1 MTDIFSPAKR
11 RQIMSAVK
19 SKNTKPEL
27 LVRSTIHRLGYR
39 YRIHVKGLPGRPD
52 LFFSKRKKAIQ
63 VHGCFWHGHAG
74 CSRAKLPTT
83 NASFW
88 REKISTNVSR
98 DEKNNRAA
106 RELGMEYLVIWEC
119 ETRDL
124 SALRKRLK
132 EFLGKPRLA

>member
-74 CSRAKLPTT
+74 CRRAKLPTT
-83 NASFW
+83 NVSFW
-88 REKISTNVSR
+88 REKISRNVSR
-98 DEKNNRAA
+98 DQKNSRMAK
-106 RELGMEYLVIWEC
+106 ELGMEYLVIWEC

-124 SALRKRLK
+124 GALRRRLK

>member
-11 RQIMSAVK
+11 HQIMSAVK
-19 SKNTKPEL
+19 SKDTEPEL

-63 VHGCFWHGHAG
+63 IHGCFWHGHAG
-74 CSRAKLPTT
+74 CSRATLPTT
-83 NASFW
+83 NACFW
-88 REKISTNVSR
+88 REKISRNVSR
-98 DEKNNRAA
+98 DERNDREA
-106 RELGMEYLVIWEC
+106 RKLGIEYLVIWEC
-119 ETRDL
+119 EIKDL

-132 EFLGKPRLA
+132 KFLGKQRLT